1 MEVRPMMWLS
11 STTKKNKLERKMLAK
26 LRMVLKMNNAE
37 KKTHLGDCFD
47 VCQWKNG

>member
-1 MEVRPMMWLS
+1 
-11 STTKKNKLERKMLAK
+11 MLAK

>member
-1 MEVRPMMWLS
+1 MMWLS

-26 LRMVLKMNNAE
+26 LRMVLKMNNAK
-37 KKTHLGDCFD
+37 KKTNLGDCFD